1 MNDSPI
7 GQVIIP
13 IHYLTDKV
21 GQRDCR
27 YHQLT
32 KVTDFSK
39 PAGEIKAELAIVQA
53 NFDPYQ
59 QQQPQQQQQMVDPYG
74 FPVSPGFDFAQAH
87 MQQPQQPQHSR
98 QHSRQPPPPS
108 QQQPVTLNRGDMLD
122 GKYRVERLLGKGN
135 FGTAYLAT
143 SEVDDQQYAVKLI
156 LCKRDS
162 DLSTIKSE
170 AKILFRMLHDNI
182 VRYFSSFIHIDHLGQ
197 KYFGMVM
204 EFCENQDIQ
213 CHINRYK
220 KHHLHIS
227 DRRIVRWT
235 LEIAEALEYMHAKG
249 LQHRDL
255 KADNVMVRGEK
266 AKVADF
272 GLATAKGSLRGQVG
286 ALAYESPEQANHKPY
301 DGRNDIWALGCL
313 VTEMI
318 TGKMVFRRVKP
329 GAVFALEP
337 DAVKAT
343 IDECAARSPDWGR
356 FVAWLLNEDVTLRPT
371 AAFVV
376 KTLKPIVAEL
386 YSPSESSEE
395 VKSPSK
401 GAGTAPPPP
410 DTQEDGDA
418 PPPSYE
424 ESQPQPKQPVLRFP
438 EIVMEPVP
446 APTKLEVDERRAP
459 STNSSPQRHDGS
471 HSPSSPAT
479 AASRQ
484 PTSGQRPAQAAFSPR
499 QPPATRPPPAA
510 QTQPAFRGPP
520 VASQY
525 SLPNAEPVPNHRS
538 PWMDEMEMALVTY
551 YSQHNPDAM
560 GRVQQKVADVAAGV
574 VAPSTLA
581 RLLSNKYGAVPNI
594 GHIKPTRAYTIRV
607 EVPAGCGPGSSLGIT
622 SPHTGREL
630 RVTVPEGFSPG
641 MAMSIIEEIPIPEP
655 QQQTY

>member
-1 MNDSPI
+1 MSVPLQLRVAINDARDLKVPFGFKTDVYVVLTSAGHMAQSNITKSMDGLAIWDELFEFMLTPDWQQSQQITIQVYHRGVMNDSPI

-39 PAGEIKAELAIVQA
+39 PAGEIKAELAVVQA

-59 QQQPQQQQQMVDPYG
+59 QQPQQQQQQMVDPYG

-235 LEIAEALEYMHAKG
+235 LEIAE
-249 LQHRDL
+249 
-255 KADNVMVRGEK
+255 VRFTHG
-266 AKVADF
+266 
-272 GLATAKGSLRGQVG
+272 
-286 ALAYESPEQANHKPY
+286 
-301 DGRNDIWALGCL
+301 
-313 VTEMI
+313 
-318 TGKMVFRRVKP
+318 
-329 GAVFALEP
+329 
-337 DAVKAT
+337 
-343 IDECAARSPDWGR
+343 
-356 FVAWLLNEDVTLRPT
+356 
-371 AAFVV
+371 
-376 KTLKPIVAEL
+376 
-386 YSPSESSEE
+386 
-395 VKSPSK
+395 
-401 GAGTAPPPP
+401 
-410 DTQEDGDA
+410 
-418 PPPSYE
+418 
-424 ESQPQPKQPVLRFP
+424 
-438 EIVMEPVP
+438 
-446 APTKLEVDERRAP
+446 
-459 STNSSPQRHDGS
+459 
-471 HSPSSPAT
+471 
-479 AASRQ
+479 
-484 PTSGQRPAQAAFSPR
+484 
-499 QPPATRPPPAA
+499 
-510 QTQPAFRGPP
+510 
-520 VASQY
+520 
-525 SLPNAEPVPNHRS
+525 
-538 PWMDEMEMALVTY
+538 
-551 YSQHNPDAM
+551 
-560 GRVQQKVADVAAGV
+560 
-574 VAPSTLA
+574 
-581 RLLSNKYGAVPNI
+581 
-594 GHIKPTRAYTIRV
+594 IR
-607 EVPAGCGPGSSLGIT
+607 
-622 SPHTGREL
+622 
-630 RVTVPEGFSPG
+630 
-641 MAMSIIEEIPIPEP
+641 
-655 QQQTY
+655 